1 MTTTTNADLNQ
12 AYAWCQ
18 QLAKSHYENF
28 PVASILLPEHLRRP
42 IAAIYAFAR
51 TADDFADEGNAPQ
64 SERLAKLNDY
74 SAQLQQ
80 IKANLYD
87 GNNPIFIALQDSVR
101 QFSLPVQLLEDLL
114 IAFRQDVVKSR
125 YANFAEVLDYC
136 RYSANPVG
144 RLILY
149 LQGQPTDLQ
158 LQQSD
163 AICTSLQLINFYQD
177 IEQDLAEQNRIYLP
191 QDLLAS
197 AGLDEND
204 LLQSNSQQLAKIL
217 RPLYQQT
224 VELMQTGIPLGTG
237 IRGRLGWEIR
247 AMTLGGIMTLSQ
259 LQKQSD
265 RDLLK
270 RPRLSKRQLIWILSV
285 AAQQASYLKA
295 AHKFS

>member
-1 MTTTTNADLNQ
+1 MTTNTDIHK

-28 PVASILLPEHLRRP
+28 PVASILLPGRLRRP

-51 TADDFADEGNAPQ
+51 TADDFADEGHAPQ
-64 SERLAKLNDY
+64 AERLARLNNY
-74 SAQLQQ
+74 SLLLQQ

-87 GNNPIFIALQDSVR
+87 GNNPIFMALQDTIR

-114 IAFRQDVVKSR
+114 IAFRQDVTKSR

-149 LQGQPTDLQ
+149 LQGQPTDQQ

-163 AICTSLQLINFYQD
+163 AICSALQLINFYQD
-177 IEQDLAEQNRIYLP
+177 IKQDLTEQNRIYLP
-191 QDLLAS
+191 QDQLAA
-197 AGLDEND
+197 AGLDEAD
-204 LLQSNSQQLAKIL
+204 LLHADSRQLASVL

-224 VELMQTGIPLGTG
+224 SELMQSGIPLGAS
-237 IRGRLGWEIR
+237 IPGRIGWEIR
-247 AMTLGGIMTLSQ
+247 AMTLAGMTMLWQ
-259 LQKQSD
+259 LRQQADK
-265 RDLLK
+265 DLLN
-270 RPRLSKRQLIWILSV
+270 RPRLSRWQLIRILSL
-285 AAQQASYLKA
+285 AAQQRIYLKA
-295 AHKFS
+295 AYKFS